1 MDDDRTLTALV
12 SGACLLAA
20 AAVVLAMLFSSAGC
34 TTQIEH
40 TAPQLE
46 PLRQALLTQPC
57 AIQPLPQRFRLV
69 VDGDRVDAD
78 ADGEAVLRAYASAR
92 SCWQAAHSGRA
103 K

>member
-1 MDDDRTLTALV
+1 MDDDRALTALV

-20 AAVVLAMLFSSAGC
+20 AAVVLALLFSSAGC

-46 PLRQALLTQPC
+46 PFRQALLTQPC
-57 AIQPLPQRFRLV
+57 AIPPLPQRFRLV
-69 VDGDRVDAD
+69 VDGDHVDAD
-78 ADGEAVLRAYASAR
+78 AEGVSVLRSYASAR
-92 SCWQAAHSGRA
+92 SCWVAAPSGRV